1 MINMKIARLVRDGNE
16 TYGLVRDGN
25 VATKDSIIMQTGVPL
40 PFNIMDFL
48 FEGWYDEIK
57 DKISSTVF
65 QDKLEMFSLLDP
77 LPNPS
82 KIICLTF
89 NYPKHAKEQ
98 NYEST
103 KEPVIF
109 IKPRTTLCGTGSE
122 IRCPNFVKQLDYEI
136 ELAIIIGKT
145 CKNIDEISAKNYVFG
160 YMVFND
166 VSARDIQMQDKQF
179 TRGKSFDT
187 FAPCGP
193 WITTVDEIT
202 DVDNLQMIT
211 RINGRVRQ
219 NSSTNNMFI
228 NIPSIVSKLSKVMT
242 LEKGDIIT
250 TGTPEGVALNNPDIP
265 FLKNGD
271 KIDMEIEKLGKIQ
284 NTVKFVA

>member
-1 MINMKIARLVRDGNE
+1 MKIARLIRDGHE
-16 TYGLVRDGN
+16 TYGLIRDGK
-25 VATKDSIIMQTGVPL
+25 VATKDNMVNQTGVPL
-40 PFNIMDFL
+40 PFSIMDFL

-57 DKISSTVF
+57 DRIISTSF
-65 QDKLEMFSLLDP
+65 QDKLETFSILNP

-109 IKPRTTLCGTGSE
+109 IKPRTTLCGTNSE

-136 ELAIIIGKT
+136 ELAVIIGKT
-145 CKNIDEISAKNYVFG
+145 CKNIDETSAKNYVFG
-160 YMVFND
+160 YMIFND

-193 WITTVDEIT
+193 WITTSDEVT
-202 DVDNLQMIT
+202 DPENLQMT
-211 RINGRVRQ
+211 TMVNGQIRQ
-219 NSSTNNMFI
+219 NSSTSNMFI
-228 NIPSIVSKLSKVMT
+228 NISSILSKLSKVMT

-250 TGTPEGVALNNPDIP
+250 TGTPEGVALNNPDTP
-265 FLKNGD
+265 FLKDGD
-271 KIDMEIEKLGKIQ
+271 EIVMEIEKLGKIQ